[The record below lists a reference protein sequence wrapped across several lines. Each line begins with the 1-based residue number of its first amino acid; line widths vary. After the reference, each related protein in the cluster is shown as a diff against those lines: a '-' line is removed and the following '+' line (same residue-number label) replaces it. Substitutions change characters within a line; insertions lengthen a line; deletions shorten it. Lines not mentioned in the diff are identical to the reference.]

1 MELSHY
7 IRKVLIDKLKPIENL
22 ELVIVSNLSENVL
35 VIVPT
40 ENDENIISGEKISYL
55 VYRIYKLLKD
65 SNWGNMEEIYIKG
78 ENKGI
83 IAVPF
88 QNNEFFIGVIFKY
101 PINLS
106 VIISAIKETLKEL
119 NIILVG

>member
-22 ELVIVSNLSENVL
+22 EFVIVSNLSENVFI
-35 VIVPT
+35 IVPT
-40 ENDENIISGEKISYL
+40 ENDKNVISGEKINYL
-55 VYRIYKLLKD
+55 VYRIWKLLKD
-65 SNWGNMEEIYIKG
+65 SKWGNMEEIYIKG
-78 ENKGI
+78 EDKGI

-88 QNNEFFIGVIFKY
+88 HNNEFFIGVIFNY

-106 VIISAIKETLKEL
+106 VIIHSIRETLKEL
-119 NIILVG
+119 RAILIG